1 MEEKDIHE
9 TPAEKTAQ
17 SVESQPISAELKAR
31 QERVNA
37 IAKDLLSKFPKDER
51 GKIPSEVG
59 QAVTAAAWAIE
70 RGELKKEDIAEITNA
85 AELKARV
92 ESGKPVVEKKVSPE
106 LYAAQQEVNAIAKEI
121 TEALGNAKMTKE
133 LNADITSAAWLIQK
147 KKLSREY
154 FLKDLASADDFA
166 KRMADYKVQEEIKH
180 PSHKPS
186 AIDLENQRKVADM
199 AKEIAMELT
208 PEVNGVKKPTSEL
221 NQQAMRAAW
230 MVNKGEISR
239 EELMKDVKSVEELKA
254 KIDAYKTKDKTQTQ
268 ETNEPER

>member
-51 GKIPSEVG
+51 GKIPPEVG

-166 KRMADYKVQEEIKH
+166 KRMADYRAREELTH

-186 AIDLENQRKVADM
+186 TIEAENQRKVADL

-208 PEVNGVKKPTSEL
+208 PEVNGVKKPTPEL

-254 KIDAYKTKDKTQTQ
+254 KIDAYKTKAKTQTQ